1 MNTLRSWAN
10 RNNVVVSRHAH
21 ARCVAADSP
30 NQSDLFRLEDYRV
43 SSVAAG
49 TIWLIRRNGFTDA
62 ERQQRGNI
70 RNLCVGAK
78 LHELEELEANSDR
91 GEFWRD
97 CVAEYILEVKAEMR
111 DAGELVD

>member
-10 RNNVVVSRHAH
+10 KNNVVVSRHAH
-21 ARCVAADSP
+21 ARCVPIDAK
-30 NQSDLFRLEDYRV
+30 NQKDLWWLEDYRV

-49 TIWLIRRNGFTDA
+49 TIWLIRRNEFTPA

-70 RNLCVGAK
+70 RNLCVGCK
-78 LHELEELEANSDR
+78 LHQLEEMAEQNTVS
-91 GEFWRD
+91 EFYSD
-97 CVAEYILEVKAEMR
+97 CVQEFILEVKAEMR